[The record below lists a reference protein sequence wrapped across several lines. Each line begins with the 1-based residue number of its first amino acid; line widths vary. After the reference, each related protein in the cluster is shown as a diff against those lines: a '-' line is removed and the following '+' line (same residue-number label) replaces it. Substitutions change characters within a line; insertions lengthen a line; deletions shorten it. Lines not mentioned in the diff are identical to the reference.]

1 MLDNVFDTSSL
12 LADERARIA
21 TEAAGIPAGRGTVY
35 LAAQGGERMAQGAR
49 SMFGIEE
56 PAVTKVKDLQSILQ
70 KYESGINT
78 AEQALSAA
86 SELRMG
92 GYLDY
97 AAKMETFAVS
107 LANAETNRI
116 NANKTTATTPDY
128 NLQARNYYAL
138 QTLKDTWGGTLDE
151 HRDLLIEMGGMGFL
165 GTTPYNALAKYI
177 EEEDDK
183 IIAKEASVEAGA
195 LAISKV
201 YADRDI
207 VTTESALANVERLI
221 AKWDADPSR
230 EGDIPGVNWL
240 EKNVEV
246 LFKDMPEW
254 TNNIAKQLMHINLKD
269 EGLAAQEFIQAIAV
283 VKNMLLKKRS
293 GAAVTEGEYAR
304 FLEELR
310 GGKYSGDSGMRN
322 FITELRRVL
331 EADKTSILAGYSRES
346 QNRYMKRAR
355 IYPTL
360 TACVVQNSDE
370 CKAAY
375 AKLPPGS
382 IYFIPGDDKRRQKSV
397 VEET

>member
-21 TEAAGIPAGRGTVY
+21 TEAAGLPAGSGTVY

-56 PAVTKVKDLQSILQ
+56 PAVTKVNDLKSILQ

-97 AAKMETFAVS
+97 AAKMEEFAVN

-116 NANKTTATTPDY
+116 NAEKTTTTKPDY

-138 QTLKDTWGGTLDE
+138 QTGKVGWTGSLDQQ
-151 HRDLLIEMGGMGFL
+151 RALLEEMGGMGFL
-165 GTTPYNALAKYI
+165 GTTPYNALAKNI

-183 IIAKEASVEAGA
+183 IVAKEASIESGA
-195 LAISKV
+195 LDISKR
-201 YADRDI
+201 YAGRDI
-207 VTTESALANVERLI
+207 VNIEAALSNVENLI
-221 AKWDADPSR
+221 AKYDALAPDGK
-230 EGDIPGVNWL
+230 GDIPGVNSL
-240 EKNVEV
+240 EKW
-246 LFKDMPEW
+246 L
-254 TNNIAKQLMHINLKD
+254 ALLKSAPHKLGGKAGK
-269 EGLAAQEFIQAIAV
+269 EAEEFIQAIAAV
-283 VKNMLLKKRS
+283 ENMLLKKRS
-293 GAAVTEGEYAR
+293 GAAVTESEYVR
-304 FLEELR
+304 FLKELK
-310 GGKYSGDSGMRN
+310 GGFYATDDGMRN
-322 FITELRRVL
+322 FINQLRAAV
-331 EADKTSILAGYSRES
+331 EWDKDNIMAGYSIES
-346 QNRYMKRAR
+346 QNRYLKRAG
-355 IYPTL
+355 IHPTL
-360 TACVVQNSDE
+360 AACKVENSKE
-370 CKAAY
+370 CKAAWD
-375 AKLPPGS
+375 KLPPGS

>member
-56 PAVTKVKDLQSILQ
+56 PAVTKINDLKSILQ

-116 NANKTTATTPDY
+116 NAEKTTATKPDY

-138 QTLKDTWGGTLDE
+138 QTGKVGWTGSLDQQ
-151 HRDLLIEMGGMGFL
+151 RALLEEMGGMGFL
-165 GTTPYNALAKYI
+165 GTTPYNALAKNI

-183 IIAKEASVEAGA
+183 IVAKEASIESGA
-195 LAISKV
+195 LDISKR
-201 YADRDI
+201 YAGRDI
-207 VTTESALANVERLI
+207 VNIEAALSNVENLI
-221 AKWDADPSR
+221 AKYDAQAPGGK
-230 EGDIPGVNWL
+230 GDIPGVNSL
-240 EKNVEV
+240 EKWMA
-246 LFKDMPEW
+246 L
-254 TNNIAKQLMHINLKD
+254 LKSAPHKLGGKAGK
-269 EGLAAQEFIQAIAV
+269 EAEEFIQAIAAV
-283 VKNMLLKKRS
+283 ENMLLKKRS
-293 GAAVTEGEYAR
+293 GAAVTESEYVR
-304 FLEELR
+304 FLKELK
-310 GGKYSGDSGMRN
+310 GGFYATDDGMRN
-322 FITELRRVL
+322 FINQLRAAV
-331 EADKTSILAGYSRES
+331 EWDKDNIMAGYSIES
-346 QNRYMKRAR
+346 QNRYLKRAGVH
-355 IYPTL
+355 PTL
-360 TACVVQNSDE
+360 AACKVENSKE
-370 CKAAY
+370 CKAAWD
-375 AKLPPGS
+375 KLPPGS

>member
-56 PAVTKVKDLQSILQ
+56 PAVTKVNDLKSILQ

-116 NANKTTATTPDY
+116 NAEKTTATKPDY

-138 QTLKDTWGGTLDE
+138 QTGKVGWTGSLDQQ
-151 HRDLLIEMGGMGFL
+151 RALLEEMGGMGFL
-165 GTTPYNALAKYI
+165 GTTPYNALAKNI

-183 IIAKEASVEAGA
+183 IVAKEASIESGA
-195 LAISKV
+195 LDISKR
-201 YADRDI
+201 YAGRDI
-207 VTTESALANVERLI
+207 VNIEAALSNVENLI
-221 AKWDADPSR
+221 AKYDALAPDGK
-230 EGDIPGVNWL
+230 GDIPGVNSL
-240 EKNVEV
+240 EKWMA
-246 LFKDMPEW
+246 L
-254 TNNIAKQLMHINLKD
+254 LKSAPHKLGGKAGK
-269 EGLAAQEFIQAIAV
+269 EAEEFIQAIAAV
-283 VKNMLLKKRS
+283 ENMLLKKRS
-293 GAAVTEGEYAR
+293 GAAVTESEYVR
-304 FLEELR
+304 FLKELK
-310 GGKYSGDSGMRN
+310 GGFYATDDGMRN
-322 FITELRRVL
+322 FINQLRAAV
-331 EADKTSILAGYSRES
+331 EWDKDNIMAGYSIES
-346 QNRYMKRAR
+346 QNRYLKRAGVH
-355 IYPTL
+355 PTL
-360 TACVVQNSDE
+360 AACKVENSKE
-370 CKAAY
+370 CKAAWD
-375 AKLPPGS
+375 KLPPGS